1 MYSGRSTI
9 EYMVAPAEQL
19 STRTY
24 NVHAMS
30 FTPAELHEEL
40 LKWVPG
46 LQIEYRPDSR
56 QNIADSWP
64 MVSSLGQR
72 EFPLPNGS

>member
-1 MYSGRSTI
+1 M
-9 EYMVAPAEQL
+9 EYMLAPDEQL
-19 STRTY
+19 TTRTY

-30 FTPAELHEEL
+30 FTPAELHQEL

-64 MVSSLGQR
+64 MVGHPESWWGHDKSS
-72 EFPLPNGS
+72 

>member
-1 MYSGRSTI
+1 M
-9 EYMVAPAEQL
+9 EYMLAPDRQL

-30 FTPAELHEEL
+30 FTPEELHAELV
-40 LKWVPG
+40 KWVPG

-64 MVSSLGQR
+64 MVGNS
-72 EFPLPNGS
+72 